1 MTSAVYRLGIGVYA
15 AAVRAI
21 GAVSAKARARSEGA
35 RRALDRLAETPAGR
49 DCYWMH
55 CASVGEYEQG
65 RPVWEA
71 LRATR
76 PGARFVLSFFSPS
89 GYEHFADREGHGEV
103 VYLPWDRG
111 GAPAEFVRRL
121 SPGPEARLR
130 LAIFVKYEW
139 WFGYYRALEAAAV
152 PTVLISASVRPGHLL
167 LRPTAPPAWS
177 PYRRALLSLDR
188 VFAQDEASAR
198 VLRINGGF
206 ERVDVVGDTR
216 VDRTLSVTALPLDEP
231 RLRAWARR
239 RALVLV
245 AGSTWRPDEE
255 LLARALARR
264 PSWSALVAPHEVD
277 PASLAAARER
287 FAGAG
292 VCFASRLD
300 DSFDGR
306 VVVVDSI
313 GLLSRLYRLGQAAY
327 VGGGFGAG
335 IHNVLEPSAYGLAV
349 AFGPRHTRF
358 PEATRLMEA
367 RVGREIAR
375 VDDLVA
381 LVDELAGEAARGRVL
396 AQAEAYFR
404 AHAGATEA
412 IVTYLR
418 GRGYLDGEV

>member
-1 MTSAVYRLGIGVYA
+1 MISTVYHLSIGLYA

-21 GAVSAKARARSEGA
+21 GAVNAKARARGEGA
-35 RRALDRLAETPAGR
+35 RTALLRLPETPAGR

-71 LRATR
+71 LRAAR
-76 PGARFVLSFFSPS
+76 PEARFVLSFFSPS

-121 SPGPEARLR
+121 SPAPEARLR

-152 PTVLISASVRPGHLL
+152 PTVLISASVRPRHLL
-167 LRPTAPPAWS
+167 LRPTVPPAWS

-188 VFAQDEASAR
+188 VFAQDEASAK
-198 VLRINGGF
+198 VLRINGGDD
-206 ERVDVVGDTR
+206 RVEVAGDTR

-245 AGSTWRPDEE
+245 AGSTWPPDED
-255 LLARALARR
+255 LLARALARS
-264 PSWSALVAPHEVD
+264 PSWSVLVAPHEVD
-277 PASLAAARER
+277 PAALAAARRR
-287 FAGAG
+287 FAEWG
-292 VCFASRLD
+292 VRFASRLD

-335 IHNVLEPSAYGLAV
+335 IHNVLEPAAYGLAV
-349 AFGPRHTRF
+349 AFGPRHARF
-358 PEATRLMEA
+358 PEAARLIAAGVA
-367 RVGREIAR
+367 RAVGRA
-375 VDDLVA
+375 DGLVTF
-381 LVDELAGEAARGRVL
+381 VDELAAAAERGRVL
-396 AQAEAYFR
+396 ARAEAYFR
-404 AHAGATEA
+404 THAGATEA

-418 GRGYLDGEV
+418 ERGYLDGEA